1 MQEVAPAPPAQ
12 IITPEMLLPQCFL
25 HCSLDSRGRAACCR
39 LLGVL
44 GAEGNRHSKQSKGVP
59 VQLLL
64 WMCCWSKREQD
75 PSGSS
80 LTIVA
85 GQTPARGD
93 AGHSSGKDIG
103 GLSQADGR
111 HVGAQASGAGQL
123 DEGDVVVD
131 GVGIPLGM
139 GEHLERGRKGVEV

>member
-1 MQEVAPAPPAQ
+1 MYWR
-12 IITPEMLLPQCFL
+12 
-25 HCSLDSRGRAACCR
+25 S
-39 LLGVL
+39 
-44 GAEGNRHSKQSKGVP
+44 NREHD
-59 VQLLL
+59 L
-64 WMCCWSKREQD
+64 
-75 PSGSS
+75 SGSS

-93 AGHSSGKDIG
+93 AGHSSGKVIT

-111 HVGAQASGAGQL
+111 HVGAQASRGGQL

-139 GEHLERGRKGVEV
+139 GEHLERSREGVEV

>member
-1 MQEVAPAPPAQ
+1 MKVKSCGANQ
-12 IITPEMLLPQCFL
+12 
-25 HCSLDSRGRAACCR
+25 GRD
-39 LLGVL
+39 L
-44 GAEGNRHSKQSKGVP
+44 
-59 VQLLL
+59 
-64 WMCCWSKREQD
+64 
-75 PSGSS
+75 SGPS

-93 AGHSSGKDIG
+93 AGPSSSKDIA

-111 HVGAQASGAGQL
+111 HVGAQASGRGQL

-139 GEHLERGRKGVEV
+139 GEHLRRSRGGAEA

>member
-12 IITPEMLLPQCFL
+12 IIISEMLLPQCFL

-44 GAEGNRHSKQSKGVP
+44 GAEGNSHSKQLKSLP
-59 VQLLL
+59 VEVLFRNYG
-64 WMCCWSKREQD
+64 CSNREHD
-75 PSGSS
+75 LSGSS
-80 LTIVA
+80 LTVVA

-111 HVGAQASGAGQL
+111 HVGAQASGGGQL
-123 DEGDVVVD
+123 DQGDVVVD

-139 GEHLERGRKGVEV
+139 GEHLEKSREGVEV